1 MGIHNLARSVEE
13 TRTVRLTV
21 VADKADAERPVPAPE
36 IPAAARALAPG
47 STLLHYKLLQT
58 LGQGGMGTVFK
69 AHDAQLDRTV
79 AMKVLPPQQTD
90 AAFIQRFRTEAR
102 AHARLQHTNVVTLH
116 ALHETPEGLVLV
128 MEYLEGETLA
138 ERIARDGPLAAREA
152 VRIFDLA
159 LAGVEAAHGAHIV
172 HRDLKPANIF
182 LTHDGGVKLLD
193 FGVASM
199 LDNGE
204 ADKTD
209 DARAVLGTLLYI
221 APEQLRGEEAGP
233 RADIYALGISLFEAV
248 TGRLPFERKTD
259 FAILHA
265 HAVQNPPRPCN
276 IRRGLPRGLNTA
288 ILRAIEKEPERRF
301 ETATEFRTVLR
312 AAVNR
317 APPIARARAR
327 RATKSMPFW
336 RRFSLD
342 AALLAVALGLLGVL
356 GLHPGIS
363 RMEPAPAART
373 AAVTEASTHVIF
385 SEDLPD
391 IQPSTPPQAK
401 AATVKTV
408 VARTSRRDKYEVLRD
423 AWGG

>member
-1 MGIHNLARSVEE
+1 M
-13 TRTVRLTV
+13 RLTV
-21 VADKADAERPVPAPE
+21 VAKNADAETPVPMPNC
-36 IPAAARALAPG
+36 PAAARALAPG
-47 STLLHYKLLQT
+47 ATLLHYRILQT

-69 AHDAQLDRTV
+69 AEDTQLRRDV
-79 AMKVLPPQQTD
+79 AIKVLPPRLTD
-90 AAFIQRFRTEAR
+90 AAFVQRFRTEAK
-102 AHARLQHTNVVTLH
+102 AHARLQHANVVTLH

-128 MEYLEGETLA
+128 MEHLDGETLA

-159 LAGVEAAHGAHIV
+159 LAGVEAAHTAHIV

-182 LTHDGGVKLLD
+182 LTSDGGVKLLD

-199 LDNGE
+199 LDSSD
-204 ADKTD
+204 ADKAD

-265 HAVQNPPRPCN
+265 HAVQNPPRPAS
-276 IRRGLPRGLNTA
+276 IRRGLPRGLNAA
-288 ILRAIEKEPERRF
+288 ILRAIEKEPVRRF
-301 ETATEFRTVLR
+301 ETAAEFRAALR

-317 APPIARARAR
+317 APPIARARAKR
-327 RATKSMPFW
+327 IVNRVPFW
-336 RRFSLD
+336 RAISVD
-342 AALLAVALGLLGVL
+342 AALLIVALGLLGVL
-356 GLHPGIS
+356 GLHPGFS
-363 RMEPAPAART
+363 RMDPATPSRTTTAPA
-373 AAVTEASTHVIF
+373 ASTHVIF
-385 SEDLPD
+385 SEEVPAVN
-391 IQPSTPPQAK
+391 PAVTPQAK
-401 AATVKTV
+401 PAAVKTV
-408 VARTSRRDKYEVLRD
+408 MARAPRRDKYEVLRD

>member
-1 MGIHNLARSVEE
+1 M
-13 TRTVRLTV
+13 RLTV
-21 VADKADAERPVPAPE
+21 VADKTDAEKPVPAPE

-47 STLLHYKLLQT
+47 TTLLHYKLLQT

-69 AHDAQLDRTV
+69 AHDAQLDRIV
-79 AMKVLPPQQTD
+79 AMKVLPPQQAD
-90 AAFIQRFRTEAR
+90 AAFVQRFRTEAR
-102 AHARLQHTNVVTLH
+102 AHARLQHNNVVTLH

-138 ERIARDGPLAAREA
+138 ERIARDGPLTAREA

-182 LTHDGGVKLLD
+182 LTHDDGVKLLD

-204 ADKTD
+204 ADKSD

-248 TGRLPFERKTD
+248 TGRVPFERKTD

-265 HAVQNPPRPCN
+265 HAVQNPPRPGN

-288 ILRAIEKEPERRF
+288 ILRAIEKEPASRF
-301 ETATEFRTVLR
+301 ETASEFRSALK

-317 APPIARARAR
+317 APPIARARSK
-327 RATKSMPFW
+327 RATNHTPFW

-342 AALLAVALGLLGVL
+342 AALLVVALALLGVL

-363 RMEPAPAART
+363 RMEPAPIART
-373 AAVTEASTHVIF
+373 AAVKEVTAHVTF
-385 SEDLPD
+385 SED
-391 IQPSTPPQAK
+391 TPETKPAIPPLTK
-401 AATVKTV
+401 SATAKTV
-408 VARTSRRDKYEVLRD
+408 VARAPRRDKYEVLRD